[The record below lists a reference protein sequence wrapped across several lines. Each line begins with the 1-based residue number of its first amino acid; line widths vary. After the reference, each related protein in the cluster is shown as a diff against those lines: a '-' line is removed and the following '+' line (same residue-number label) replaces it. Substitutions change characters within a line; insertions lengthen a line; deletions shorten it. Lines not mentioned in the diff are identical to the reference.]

1 MLTSNDEIECTLFLC
16 WFSLICM
23 YRCINICITAFFFQD
38 LQSQSEGIEK
48 PSTDKMVYILIAVIA
63 LMVVVL
69 SIFIFFYIRNTLRYV
84 KLTNKEMLLTNIIK
98 ILRLKLGFN

>member
-1 MLTSNDEIECTLFLC
+1 MTKSSARFFYAGLVSSVCIGV
-16 WFSLICM
+16 LI
-23 YRCINICITAFFFQD
+23 YICITAFFFQD

>member
-1 MLTSNDEIECTLFLC
+1 MTKSSARYFYAGLVSSVCLGV
-16 WFSLICM
+16 LI
-23 YRCINICITAFFFQD
+23 YICITAFFFQD

-69 SIFIFFYIRNTLRYV
+69 SIFIFFYIKKYTKVRKVN
-84 KLTNKEMLLTNIIK
+84 
-98 ILRLKLGFN
+98 

>member
-1 MLTSNDEIECTLFLC
+1 MLTSNDEIECTLFLF

-23 YRCINICITAFFFQD
+23 YKCINICITAFFFQD

-98 ILRLKLGFN
+98 ILRLN